1 MTPVLHK
8 GGVCF
13 SLSEP
18 THFCG
23 RKNFINLQ
31 IGRCYP
37 ENITASCVL
46 FQRGKGPREER
57 QKNQDERNGKM
68 AEDRF
73 FTTKVCDRCG
83 RPLDGGR
90 TMSMF
95 NEQTICMDCADKERE
110 RPDYKAACDA
120 EIAAV
125 RAGDRNFKG
134 IGL

>member
-1 MTPVLHK
+1 
-8 GGVCF
+8 
-13 SLSEP
+13 
-18 THFCG
+18 
-23 RKNFINLQ
+23 
-31 IGRCYP
+31 
-37 ENITASCVL
+37 
-46 FQRGKGPREER
+46 
-57 QKNQDERNGKM
+57 M

-83 RPLDGGR
+83 RTLDGGR

-95 NEQTICMDCADKERE
+95 NEQTICMDCAAKERE

-125 RAGDRNFKG
+125 RAGNRNFKG

>member
-1 MTPVLHK
+1 M
-8 GGVCF
+8 
-13 SLSEP
+13 
-18 THFCG
+18 
-23 RKNFINLQ
+23 
-31 IGRCYP
+31 
-37 ENITASCVL
+37 L

-95 NEQTICMDCADKERE
+95 NEQAICMDCADKERE

-125 RAGDRNFKG
+125 RAGNRNFKG